1 MKYAM
6 VVVLLAIGGF
16 LGGCQTLTRDSDQQI
31 RKYSRV
37 ADVNR
42 RLLAEDVD
50 TLLLLDEPSTLTEWH
65 VRTD

>member
-65 VRTD
+65 VLTD

>member
-6 VVVLLAIGGF
+6 VILLVAIGGI
-16 LGGCQTLTRDSDQQI
+16 LGGCQSMTRDSDQQI

-42 RLLAEDVD
+42 RLLTEDMDVI
-50 TLLLLDEPSTLTEWH
+50 LLLDKPSTLTNWH
-65 VRTD
+65 IRTD